1 MSKRLILIRHGESLW
16 NYENRFAGW
25 ANVPLTNL
33 GIEQSKKAGSLLL
46 RHNIIPEVS
55 YTSIQKRSIDTNKFI
70 LKEMKIYNK
79 IKIKNSWRLNERHYG
94 KITGLHR
101 ENLKWKGDYFDVPP
115 NIRNSLK
122 YESVYNNN
130 YNPEFGES
138 YYMTYLRVIPIWNT
152 IKANFLNNN
161 TILVCSHKNTI
172 KVLIRHLE
180 NLKEDKINNI
190 EVENCLPHIYNFNG
204 DLSIVN
210 KLILK

>member
-1 MSKRLILIRHGESLW
+1 
-16 NYENRFAGW
+16 
-25 ANVPLTNL
+25 
-33 GIEQSKKAGSLLL
+33 
-46 RHNIIPEVS
+46 
-55 YTSIQKRSIDTNKFI
+55 
-70 LKEMKIYNK
+70 
-79 IKIKNSWRLNERHYG
+79 
-94 KITGLHR
+94 
-101 ENLKWKGDYFDVPP
+101 
-115 NIRNSLK
+115 
-122 YESVYNNN
+122 
-130 YNPEFGES
+130 
-138 YYMTYLRVIPIWNT
+138 NT